1 MSSIRIASRYAKS
14 LLDLAQESNKV
25 DQIKGDLALFS
36 EALKSRD
43 LELLIKSPI
52 IKADKKLSIFK
63 SIFGEKIDQLT
74 SSFFDIVIKKGRE
87 ALLAD
92 IANSFVEQYNVLNEI
107 TTATITT
114 AEKVSDAVL
123 KDIKKNI
130 DSMGVKSK
138 NIVVTEIVDPN
149 IIGGYILQVGD
160 KLLDASV
167 KASLAKMKQEIV
179 DNTYIKSL

>member
-14 LLDLAQESNKV
+14 LLDLAQESKKV
-25 DQIKGDLALFS
+25 EQIKGDLATFS
-36 EALKSRD
+36 EAIKNRD
-43 LELLIKSPI
+43 LALLIKSPI
-52 IKADKKLSIFK
+52 IKADKKQSIFK
-63 SIFGEKIDQLT
+63 AIFDGKVDELT
-74 SSFFDIVIKKGRE
+74 SAFFDIVIKKGRE
-87 ALLAD
+87 ALLPD
-92 IANSFVEQYNVLNEI
+92 IAKSFTEQYNTLNGI
-107 TTATITT
+107 TTARITT

-123 KDIKKNI
+123 QDIKKNI

-138 NIVVTEIVDPN
+138 NILVTEVVDPT

>member
-14 LLDLAQESNKV
+14 LLDLAQESDKV
-25 DQIKGDLALFS
+25 EQIKDDLALFS

-52 IKADKKLSIFK
+52 IKADKKLGIFK
-63 SIFGEKIDQLT
+63 AIFDGKLDKLT

-87 ALLAD
+87 SLLPD
-92 IANSFVEQYNVLNEI
+92 IAHAFIEQYNIHNEI
-107 TTATITT
+107 TSATITT
-114 AEKVSDAVL
+114 AERVSNDVID
-123 KDIKKNI
+123 DIKKNI
-130 DSMGVKSK
+130 DTMGVSSK
-138 NIVVTEIVDPN
+138 NIVVTEVIDPE

-179 DNTYIKSL
+179 DNTYIKSF